1 MAVSKNNPITHGAS
15 GMIGGTVVFR
25 TWNGKTF
32 MYNRPRKPT
41 KQSEIQ
47 KENRL
52 KFKMAAS
59 YAKRMMNDP
68 VKKEEYKQL
77 AQKMNLPNAYTA
89 AITEYMRNPEIRE
102 VNLEGYSGKEREEIK
117 VKATKKGFEIE
128 VVEVIISDEKGNVV
142 EQGKAI
148 KAADDDWSYKTV
160 RTVDGTATLKILVR
174 ARSRAGNYMDKKVLK
189 QLS

>member
-89 AITEYMRNPEIRE
+89 AITEYM
-102 VNLEGYSGKEREEIK
+102 S
-117 VKATKKGFEIE
+117 
-128 VVEVIISDEKGNVV
+128 
-142 EQGKAI
+142 
-148 KAADDDWSYKTV
+148 
-160 RTVDGTATLKILVR
+160 
-174 ARSRAGNYMDKKVLK
+174 
-189 QLS
+189 